1 MQKESVLC
9 CQRKSPNLYW
19 NLWLLSLPFEV
30 DSLNLVWFTSWPFPF
45 VCCEVQVKGE
55 FDLHVLKTEIK
66 ISHTPSLWR
75 AGGSQAKQTHFSI
88 WCHFFRIL
96 LPEQVPLAPGTWGQQ
111 FPHLPACSSWLWS
124 KRVRSSLSLTP
135 ETSASPLI
143 ISCLNKEWLLVC
155 QPHSQK
161 HLLWAFPLAGLIQW
175 EYFFAWGIWDRDIC
189 VIMWYIHCTLP
200 RSMRLYQHAAKTVYT
215 SPLKGAEP
223 RGPNLPQTPEKT
235 DPWRSLCSD
244 RVSLS
249 PESPEKHTR
258 FSDTT
263 KTIFSCDML
272 YHKLSPCPMPL
283 KLSSVFLPL
292 PFHSV
297 SQLSPAWLFSCLNRS
312 IGLHRSLL
320 HVFP

>member
-1 MQKESVLC
+1 MA
-9 CQRKSPNLYW
+9 
-19 NLWLLSLPFEV
+19 LSLPTPLSKTFIV
-30 DSLNLVWFTSWPFPF
+30 GIFFGWINSVGIFLCLGYLGQRYMRN
-45 VCCEVQVKGE
+45 
-55 FDLHVLKTEIK
+55 HVVHPL
-66 ISHTPSLWR
+66 HTPTKHEALPTRCQNCLHIPTKGCR
-75 AGGSQAKQTHFSI
+75 AT
-88 WCHFFRIL
+88 WT
-96 LPEQVPLAPGTWGQQ
+96 GT
-111 FPHLPACSSWLWS
+111 
-124 KRVRSSLSLTP
+124 
-135 ETSASPLI
+135 
-143 ISCLNKEWLLVC
+143 
-155 QPHSQK
+155 
-161 HLLWAFPLAGLIQW
+161 
-175 EYFFAWGIWDRDIC
+175 D
-189 VIMWYIHCTLP
+189 
-200 RSMRLYQHAAKTVYT
+200 
-215 SPLKGAEP
+215 
-223 RGPNLPQTPEKT
+223 PNLPQTPEKT

-297 SQLSPAWLFSCLNRS
+297 SQLPPAWLFSCLNRS